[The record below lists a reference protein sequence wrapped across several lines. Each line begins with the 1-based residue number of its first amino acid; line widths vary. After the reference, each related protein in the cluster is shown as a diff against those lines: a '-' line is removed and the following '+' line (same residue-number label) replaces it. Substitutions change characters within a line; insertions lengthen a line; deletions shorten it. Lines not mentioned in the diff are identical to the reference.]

1 MTRNGL
7 TSTELTVLSRAE
19 CDGWLTLTA
28 DIRDVALIHWQRECR
43 RCQRSFAVLRLEPQR
58 ASLWFVLAE
67 GREWAAREQAQARD
81 ALRSATGIV
90 LTPRSAQAF
99 VTLGNEVPVMAQLLN
114 SVGR

>member
-7 TSTELTVLSRAE
+7 TSTERTVLSRAE
-19 CDGWLTLTA
+19 CDGWLTLTP
-28 DIRDVALIHWQRECR
+28 DIRDVALSHWQRECQ

-58 ASLWFVLAE
+58 ASLWFVLAD

-81 ALRSATGIV
+81 ALRSATGVV

-99 VTLGNEVPVMAQLLN
+99 VTLGNEVPVM
-114 SVGR
+114 

>member
-7 TSTELTVLSRAE
+7 TSTERTVLSRAE

-28 DIRDVALIHWQRECR
+28 NIRDVALIHWQRECK

-67 GREWAAREQAQARD
+67 GREWAAREQVQARD
-81 ALRSATGIV
+81 ALRSAKGIV
-90 LTPRSAQAF
+90 FTPRSAQAF
-99 VTLGNEVPVMAQLLN
+99 VTLGSEVPVMAQLLN
-114 SVGR
+114 SVDG